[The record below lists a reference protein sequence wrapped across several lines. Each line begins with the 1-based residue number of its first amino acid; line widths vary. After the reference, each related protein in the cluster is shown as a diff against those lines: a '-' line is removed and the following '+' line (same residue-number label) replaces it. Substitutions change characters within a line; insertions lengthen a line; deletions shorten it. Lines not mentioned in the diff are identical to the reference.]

1 MEIVIKGEPKEIADL
16 VLAAQGRRE
25 KMRDPL
31 EGISRQEDSS
41 QHHSKPE
48 KSA

>member
-1 MEIVIKGEPKEIADL
+1 MEIVIKGESKEIADL

-41 QHHSKPE
+41 QHHRNPE
-48 KSA
+48 ESA